1 MARAGQGGDG
11 LRQPKSLIRDNRS
24 IAMTNI
30 TSLLDQG
37 GTDHPALIVPDGPTL
52 TYRHLREL
60 TEQVAAIAEARSQA
74 RTRPDRGIHQMLTLG
89 PPNASPNWRCVL
101 LTREYKSISAGSGT
115 APALAA
121 GRITYFT

>member
-1 MARAGQGGDG
+1 MVHLFPQLATAV
-11 LRQPKSLIRDNRS
+11 
-24 IAMTNI
+24 
-30 TSLLDQG
+30 
-37 GTDHPALIVPDGPTL
+37 ALVLSDA
-52 TYRHLREL
+52 EWL
-60 TEQVAAIAEARSQA
+60 TEQVAAIAEARSQV

-101 LTREYKSISAGSGT
+101 LTREYKSIWAGSGT

>member
-1 MARAGQGGDG
+1 MVHLFPQLATAV
-11 LRQPKSLIRDNRS
+11 
-24 IAMTNI
+24 
-30 TSLLDQG
+30 
-37 GTDHPALIVPDGPTL
+37 ALVLSDA
-52 TYRHLREL
+52 EWL

-89 PPNASPNWRCVL
+89 PPNASPTWRCGL
-101 LTREYKSISAGSGT
+101 LTREYKSISARSGT

>member
-1 MARAGQGGDG
+1 MPPIATEFTRHDESSRSAKGRHRA
-11 LRQPKSLIRDNRS
+11 PCPWC
-24 IAMTNI
+24 
-30 TSLLDQG
+30 TSFPQLA
-37 GTDHPALIVPDGPTL
+37 TAVALVLSDA
-52 TYRHLREL
+52 EWL

-74 RTRPDRGIHQMLTLG
+74 RTRPDRGIHQMLTPG
-89 PPNASPNWRCVL
+89 PPNASPNLRCVL